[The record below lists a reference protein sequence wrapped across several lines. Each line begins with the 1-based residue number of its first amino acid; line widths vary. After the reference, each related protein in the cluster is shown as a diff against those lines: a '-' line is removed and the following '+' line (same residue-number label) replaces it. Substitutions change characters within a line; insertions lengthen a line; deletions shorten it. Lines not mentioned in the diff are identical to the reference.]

1 MSRNAVRDDARI
13 GDFILSGEIG
23 KGSFAVV
30 HKGYRQQT
38 REPVAIKI
46 VTRKKLTTKLLE
58 NLEGEIA
65 ILKAI
70 NHPNI
75 VELKEC
81 LKTDAHIYL
90 VMAFCSAGDLSQY
103 IKKRYDIHLLGE
115 HDGNGSSGSG
125 SGAGTTKAAV
135 VKKAPS
141 PYPHPEDGGLNET
154 IVRSILTQLAGA
166 LQFMRGRD
174 IVHRDIKPQN
184 LLLQPPEQSFI
195 DLGNPKEIPQV
206 KVADFGFARHLGS
219 NVLAETLCGSPLY
232 MAPEILRYEKYDAK
246 ADLWSVG
253 AVLFEMSVGKPPYKA
268 NNHVELLRRIE
279 KGEDRIKFP
288 DERSAGSLAREAV
301 RRQEAG
307 EPPLPPPHPVSG
319 DIKTLIRQLLRQR
332 PVERMSF
339 EDFFHSPVIEDY
351 KAQVLANVPTARPVP
366 SNAGAV
372 GVKQIEAHTAA
383 IDSNAT
389 AASSAPAA
397 DSAGLQRRGSGTQGT
412 HSRSSSTRER
422 EAALQPVRNDST
434 PLTGS
439 PKPSAAA
446 VPRSFTSKYVVGDVG
461 LPTPTAAT
469 TTTTTTKTMT
479 QGAERRDNQRSAS
492 SSSRDG
498 VRSSNSA
505 SNTAGAT
512 RRSGGDEEAAQAS
525 QQPYARSPDEI
536 GTAVDSGHLDEG
548 KGEDS
553 FLGKEYVM
561 VEKRNVEVNA
571 LADELAASPLQPQS
585 GMARRPSRLSRLS
598 SGAAAAAA
606 VASNVGPTGEGS
618 ATRLSSTPPG
628 GVWPSSAP
636 FALPPGARPS
646 SFPRRTSLTSSGSPS
661 PRLTTQPMPTIDGS
675 SGGAG
680 TTVARRESSGAPAAE
695 DPAPSNAAGQR
706 PIYSASPSSSSS
718 PSSALARAISMA
730 SLRLF
735 GVPSGMSLRG
745 AAALVRSRSNR
756 RVSYLRYGEPSADG
770 AEAGLLVT
778 LEDLGQKSFVLSEFA
793 DSKLAAFFPAGP
805 HQSTQE
811 LDSSSMMQHGAGGG
825 SPGRAS
831 SFAGGNGSGSRGG
844 RRTSSASSISS
855 AFDPTAAETAAA
867 EALVLYVK
875 SLSFLQRGINATKAF
890 LEARSRPG
898 SPAAPSVELNEIV
911 QWLRARFN
919 EGYDKADFAR
929 SKCGEIP
936 ESAQHVD
943 RLIFDKALEVAR
955 AAALDELEN
964 NQQGSGWDANHCL
977 LAYET
982 ASSMLMALLDPGEE
996 GMGLSDGS
1004 IATIEKFVKSI
1015 NKRLVALQTKFGGGG
1030 GGEASSASIAT
1041 SRVPSPA
1048 GIVAG
1053 AGSVSP
1059 SSGGSRAAANPAS
1072 H

>member
-1 MSRNAVRDDARI
+1 MSRNVVRDDARI
-13 GDFILSGEIG
+13 GDFILSSEIG

-46 VTRKKLTTKLLE
+46 VTRKKLTAKLLD

-81 LKTDAHIYL
+81 LKTDGHIYL

-103 IKKRYDIHLLGE
+103 IRKRYDIHALSEQANNGE
-115 HDGNGSSGSG
+115 GSGGGSSS
-125 SGAGTTKAAV
+125 SGANKVALSRQE
-135 VKKAPS
+135 PS
-141 PYPHPEDGGLNET
+141 KYPHPEDGGLNET

-166 LQFMRGRD
+166 LEFMRGRD

-184 LLLQPPEQSFI
+184 LLLQPPESAFVE
-195 DLGNPKEIPQV
+195 LGNPREIPQV
-206 KVADFGFARHLGS
+206 KVADFGFARHLGN

-268 NNHVELLRRIE
+268 SNHVELLRRIE
-279 KGEDRIKFP
+279 KGKDKIKFP
-288 DERSAGSLAREAV
+288 DERSADSLAREAT

-307 EPPLPPPHPVSG
+307 EPPLPPAHPVSG

-339 EDFFHSPVIEDY
+339 EDFFRSPVIRDY
-351 KAQVLANVPTARPVP
+351 LAEVKA
-366 SNAGAV
+366 NAAP
-372 GVKQIEAHTAA
+372 
-383 IDSNAT
+383 
-389 AASSAPAA
+389 APAA
-397 DSAGLQRRGSGTQGT
+397 DTEAAASKTTEAHAASVERAAMAAAGEVGGEGPRGSPRRGAGAGLGQRDPSPQSAHGAGAAQAGLSKT
-412 HSRSSSTRER
+412 SS
-422 EAALQPVRNDST
+422 API
-434 PLTGS
+434 
-439 PKPSAAA
+439 
-446 VPRSFTSKYVVGDVG
+446 PRSFATKYVVGDG
-461 LPTPTAAT
+461 PA
-469 TTTTTTKTMT
+469 
-479 QGAERRDNQRSAS
+479 QAS
-492 SSSRDG
+492 SSARL
-498 VRSSNSA
+498 R
-505 SNTAGAT
+505 
-512 RRSGGDEEAAQAS
+512 E
-525 QQPYARSPDEI
+525 ARSEPERAASFPVPRESTMSRRPSVALVHRTSNGAEDVAVVQQQQHERP
-536 GTAVDSGHLDEG
+536 AVDGSALEEG
-548 KGEDS
+548 RGEDS
-553 FLGKEYVM
+553 FLGKEYV
-561 VEKRNVEVNA
+561 VIEKRNVEVNA
-571 LADELAASPLQPQS
+571 LADELAASPQQAMA
-585 GMARRPSRLSRLS
+585 GAARRPSRLSRLS
-598 SGAAAAAA
+598 PGVTTTSNASSGAESSSSAA
-606 VASNVGPTGEGS
+606 
-618 ATRLSSTPPG
+618 RLSSTPPG

-646 SFPRRTSLTSSGSPS
+646 SFPRRTSLSSSGSPS
-661 PRLTTQPMPTIDGS
+661 PRLTTQPMPVIEANSIARRDGS
-675 SGGAG
+675 SGAATATGEASTSG
-680 TTVARRESSGAPAAE
+680 SARPV
-695 DPAPSNAAGQR
+695 
-706 PIYSASPSSSSS
+706 YTASPSSSS

-756 RVSYLRYGEPSADG
+756 RASYLRSGEAALDG
-770 AEAGLLVT
+770 AESELLVQ

-793 DSKLAAFFPAGP
+793 DSKLAAFFPMGP

-811 LDSSSMMQHGAGGG
+811 FDSYLMGGAGI

-831 SFAGGNGSGSRGG
+831 GGIGIGISGTGAGMTNGRAG
-844 RRTSSASSISS
+844 RRMSSASSISS

-890 LEARSRPG
+890 LDRRAKAG
-898 SPAAPSVELNEIV
+898 APATASAELNEVV

-929 SKCGEIP
+929 SKCDEIP

-964 NQQGSGWDANHCL
+964 NQEGSGWDANHCL

-982 ASSMLMALLDPGEE
+982 AKSMLMALLDPGEE

-1004 IATIEKFVKSI
+1004 IGTIEKFVKSI
-1015 NKRLVALQTKFGGGG
+1015 NKRLIALQAKFGDGGGG
-1030 GGEASSASIAT
+1030 VGVGGIN
-1041 SRVPSPA
+1041 
-1048 GIVAG
+1048 GGGMG
-1053 AGSVSP
+1053 AVDP
-1059 SSGGSRAAANPAS
+1059 SGGRSGSLGGTAADLAL